1 MWWRSIWIIVAY
13 WLLNAHFL
21 RYDQLYLAGTFA
33 LAPLGIYLKHSLIIR
48 LLQVILFVSIFSVWG
63 VTAIDAIQIRMAH
76 GTPWIRLAVIMGA
89 VMLFTFGA
97 IFCFNGILRLRRQKS
112 YWGTSSIH

>member
-1 MWWRSIWIIVAY
+1 MWWRTIWIIAAY
-13 WLLNAHFL
+13 WLLSAHFL
-21 RYDQLYLAGTFA
+21 RYDQLYLAGVFA
-33 LAPLGIYLKHSLIIR
+33 LAPLGILIKHSLIMR
-48 LLQVILFVSIFSVWG
+48 LLQAVLFVSVFAVWG
-63 VTAIDAIQIRMAH
+63 VTVIDAIQIRIAH

-89 VMLFTFGA
+89 VMLFTLGA